1 MRDRVAGQHRLF
13 LFGSAAVP
21 LALMTPGMARAD
33 YFTPGNIV
41 VTRSDY
47 AGSASTL
54 SVGQALP
61 DSPATGAAPYA
72 AIANGSY
79 PNVFNN
85 AAVDGSF
92 GVTSPIFVDQ
102 LTPAGSLVNTLAIN
116 PSLLTTSFAS
126 KSELAINLSTN
137 GAALTFMGYATP
149 ANRLDVSNSNTPGV
163 TEPGNLV
170 TATPTSRAVA
180 QLDSNGTLT
189 VTPTNAYSG
198 NNGRAAILANG
209 SYYTVGN
216 AGNGNGGAQIA
227 ATTGVQVAT
236 PGVGTAANPQD
247 TQQVGSFSTTQ
258 VGNPADKAAKDNNY
272 RGETISGNTLYV
284 TKGSGGNGVD
294 AVYQVGAAG
303 QLPTAVSSGNT
314 GSGSAAGSITVLP
327 GFPTTPAKDNSATA
341 GFYPF
346 GLFFANPTTLYVADE
361 GSGVAS
367 AAAGDPNAGLEKW
380 SLVNG
385 AWIKDYTLQAGLNLG
400 VNYTVTGADLAG
412 DSGSY
417 TAATDG
423 LRNITGMVNPDGTVT
438 LYAVTST
445 VSGSGDQGADPNEL
459 VAITDNLGFTT
470 TTQAASEEFAVID
483 AAAFGEVL
491 RGVASTPVPEPVSIA
506 LLLSGLAGL
515 GLVRRRTLAG

>member
-1 MRDRVAGQHRLF
+1 MPKGIIGRRCSLLG
-13 LFGSAAVP
+13 GAALP
-21 LALMTPGMARAD
+21 IILLAPGIARAD

-47 AGSASTL
+47 VGSAGIL

-61 DSPATGAAPYA
+61 DSPAAGAAPYA

-85 AAVDGSF
+85 TTLDANF

-102 LTPAGSLVNTLAIN
+102 LTPAGSRVSTLAID
-116 PSLLTTSFAS
+116 PSLLTTSFSS

-137 GAALTFMGYATP
+137 GAALTFIGYAAP
-149 ANRLDVSNSNTPGV
+149 VNQLDISNSNTPGV
-163 TEPGNLV
+163 IEPGNLV
-170 TATPTSRAVA
+170 TAAPTARAIGQIDA
-180 QLDSNGTLT
+180 NGALT

-209 SYYTVGN
+209 SDYTVGN
-216 AGNGNGGAQIA
+216 AGNGNGSAQIT

-236 PGVGTAANPQD
+236 PGVGTASSPQN
-247 TQQVGSFSTTQ
+247 TQQVGSFNTTQ
-258 VGNPADKAAKDNNY
+258 AGNPADKAAKDNNY
-272 RGETISGNTLYV
+272 RGETISNNTLYV
-284 TKGSGGNGVD
+284 SKGSGSNGVD
-294 AVYQVGAAG
+294 TVYQVGTAG
-303 QLPTAVSSGNT
+303 QLPTAASSGNT
-314 GSGSAAGSITVLP
+314 GAGSAAGSITVLP
-327 GFPTTPAKDNSATA
+327 GVPTAPAKSNSTTA
-341 GFYPF
+341 GCYPF

-361 GSGVAS
+361 GSGVAA

-380 SLVNG
+380 SLLNG
-385 AWIKDYTLQAGLNLG
+385 AWVKDYTLQAGLNLG
-400 VNYTVTGADLAG
+400 VNYTVSGTDDAG

-423 LRNITGMVNPDGTVT
+423 LRNIAGVVNPDGTVT

-459 VAITDNLGFTT
+459 VAITDGLGFTT
-470 TTQAASEEFAVID
+470 ATQAAGEDFAVID
-483 AAAFGEVL
+483 AATFGEVL
-491 RGVASTPVPEPVSIA
+491 RGVASTPVPEPVSLA

-515 GLVRRRTLAG
+515 GLVRRRALAG